1 MASESFSQSMD
12 GRGASNTYSDVYSRS
27 GSFSETFSDAGSN
40 YSSDGESEGHTSPE
54 NIIDDYE
61 DIAPESNTESPMK
74 KTLTELEDNTTT
86 SLVSPFFGFMKKKI
100 TEGKEAIEKLTVGL
114 MEERETEKGVHSL
127 PSLNSS
133 VDREDK
139 ARESVKIEEKSIGSN
154 LSYIES
160 WSRSYSDDG
169 LSLDETAMTSDRVS
183 REEKESESRDMNE
196 SNASRIERSVHQ
208 SVNGTE
214 RFEQVSINNNALR
227 ESRTE
232 DSARNDE
239 LWSKTGEST
248 HDEALLSK
256 TDKYSRAPKTNENTH
271 LDSLD
276 PVSTPSIEI
285 DNTNIEMDLHSDD
298 FQSTFGSNLS
308 NIDSGLPK
316 NLMQDTICTDDSPGD
331 SLDRYSTT
339 RLDTSSMENRT
350 CDSTMGSAFGFKSA
364 VDENEDI
371 EQTMDPEVVQC
382 PGSCSGSSSSSLD
395 DDDGDVQPDIEQVVI
410 SVEQIVDPLPGNQ
423 VPKVVSSSSD
433 SIGNKSSKSQCVTSK
448 TNSID
453 GVSMQI
459 HGEEEE
465 SGPEQ
470 MQKIAIVV
478 TTVLDQMDTSV
489 EAISLSGESGSVFS
503 VSSEETESSSTRYQ
517 RISALIPLSPENEKG
532 VADSN
537 QPDLNY
543 YKDIL
548 DDDSQDSFMGDDYSK
563 YHVSSETEMTSEPQT
578 DESLSD
584 VLTNIGTELKSVQ
597 EESDQ
602 YLNENIASRHASI
615 GDTDLKDA
623 ARERED
629 VLISGSHT
637 VEGSATND
645 VSLLSEEVKEFQ
657 AKKPDN
663 VEPARSDDN
672 HEQQL
677 EDILQEGDD
686 GRGGGLGFGIKNTLS
701 HDSVNLNEEHTDEG
715 IAASSK
721 DNDSIESIEPVDFLL
736 SNTATQ
742 ERKENVIIRKG
753 SSEESSQKSERENL
767 IEVLKATAYQREK
780 EIERIKEEDQE
791 YRDIDVEQRTVKVS
805 EGVNENH
812 PHFALVDNVE
822 VDTTKK
828 IRIADEE
835 ELGFN
840 EEEEKR
846 LRFEAKEAR
855 RLNGEEEQHLRFE
868 AEEAFR
874 LEEEEQER
882 RRFDAAETL
891 RLKVEEEE
899 RLRFEAEEEA
909 ARIKAVEAAKIE
921 KAEIT
926 RIATAMFDNFAAAA
940 AGEKLADVYAG
951 SGRVTDETNRH
962 KSIIIHKGS
971 STWWS
976 SDEIK
981 ECSDNGN
988 EDGQVD
994 STPSIAAIK
1003 SKWYLDQLQ
1012 QSEVSLHMNARIP
1025 SSDQTKK
1032 RSIGQH
1038 DNIWWSIPDQSNDL
1052 KNHDSKLYRKWYF
1065 DATKQENEIDMI
1077 SFDVR
1082 QQKDYT
1088 LPSQTQKRKLT
1099 SITTRSWFVE
1109 SDGKDKM
1116 LSSLEDDT
1124 PTSGDSNVVLDSNG
1138 KLQPVGIARP
1148 EAVAVSSDAPQS
1160 IEAAISV
1167 LKSGITEAIYA
1178 LDDGN
1183 TFSDS
1188 PVTFK
1193 NPVPTISTCEPA
1205 KSDDILKKHTT
1216 RRKAIE
1222 VEYAT
1227 PQPQVQ
1233 DLMEALKSD
1242 SASRRSNASGTL
1254 KLMASQK
1261 KNVAMLG
1268 STLGLMDSLLYVSK
1282 IEAKG
1287 SDAESIIL
1295 TKNRALTA
1303 IALICQGKE
1312 NRRAICEHDGLLDLL
1327 FDSLKNTDGEERLHS
1342 CSAIAAL
1349 AKTEE
1354 NRDILADKDGLIG
1367 VLVKLLATLKET
1379 GLGGTADSEGKVPAS
1394 KTKMTAA
1401 RKIASS
1407 TRLNACAALLHL
1419 SKQCTVS
1426 VRIVKPFVFMSNKHL
1441 YTTSL

>member
-1 MASESFSQSMD
+1 MNIAIKNEEADRFKMD
-12 GRGASNTYSDVYSRS
+12 AEEGPHFEAKEEYKHVGKHEN
-27 GSFSETFSDAGSN
+27 GSN
-40 YSSDGESEGHTSPE
+40 FGAFDDRKEQLEFKVEEDQKINEAEARGEL
-54 NIIDDYE
+54 
-61 DIAPESNTESPMK
+61 K
-74 KTLTELEDNTTT
+74 LRL
-86 SLVSPFFGFMKKKI
+86 KKKKHKYFDQ
-100 TEGKEAIEKLTVGL
+100 EKEFEFKVK
-114 MEERETEKGVHSL
+114 EEVAGIKNEV
-127 PSLNSS
+127 
-133 VDREDK
+133 
-139 ARESVKIEEKSIGSN
+139 IEESK
-154 LSYIES
+154 LK
-160 WSRSYSDDG
+160 DK
-169 LSLDETAMTSDRVS
+169 
-183 REEKESESRDMNE
+183 REMLM
-196 SNASRIERSVHQ
+196 H
-208 SVNGTE
+208 
-214 RFEQVSINNNALR
+214 FE
-227 ESRTE
+227 
-232 DSARNDE
+232 
-239 LWSKTGEST
+239 
-248 HDEALLSK
+248 DEATEA
-256 TDKYSRAPKTNENTH
+256 TDA
-271 LDSLD
+271 L
-276 PVSTPSIEI
+276 
-285 DNTNIEMDLHSDD
+285 
-298 FQSTFGSNLS
+298 
-308 NIDSGLPK
+308 
-316 NLMQDTICTDDSPGD
+316 
-331 SLDRYSTT
+331 
-339 RLDTSSMENRT
+339 
-350 CDSTMGSAFGFKSA
+350 TM
-364 VDENEDI
+364 N
-371 EQTMDPEVVQC
+371 
-382 PGSCSGSSSSSLD
+382 
-395 DDDGDVQPDIEQVVI
+395 
-410 SVEQIVDPLPGNQ
+410 
-423 VPKVVSSSSD
+423 
-433 SIGNKSSKSQCVTSK
+433 
-448 TNSID
+448 
-453 GVSMQI
+453 
-459 HGEEEE
+459 EEE
-465 SGPEQ
+465 SVLIDAQ
-470 MQKIAIVV
+470 QKNEVRNEENGNV
-478 TTVLDQMDTSV
+478 NYED
-489 EAISLSGESGSVFS
+489 
-503 VSSEETESSSTRYQ
+503 EETFR
-517 RISALIPLSPENEKG
+517 
-532 VADSN
+532 
-537 QPDLNY
+537 
-543 YKDIL
+543 
-548 DDDSQDSFMGDDYSK
+548 
-563 YHVSSETEMTSEPQT
+563 
-578 DESLSD
+578 
-584 VLTNIGTELKSVQ
+584 
-597 EESDQ
+597 
-602 YLNENIASRHASI
+602 
-615 GDTDLKDA
+615 
-623 ARERED
+623 
-629 VLISGSHT
+629 
-637 VEGSATND
+637 
-645 VSLLSEEVKEFQ
+645 
-657 AKKPDN
+657 
-663 VEPARSDDN
+663 
-672 HEQQL
+672 
-677 EDILQEGDD
+677 
-686 GRGGGLGFGIKNTLS
+686 
-701 HDSVNLNEEHTDEG
+701 
-715 IAASSK
+715 
-721 DNDSIESIEPVDFLL
+721 
-736 SNTATQ
+736 
-742 ERKENVIIRKG
+742 
-753 SSEESSQKSERENL
+753 
-767 IEVLKATAYQREK
+767 
-780 EIERIKEEDQE
+780 
-791 YRDIDVEQRTVKVS
+791 
-805 EGVNENH
+805 
-812 PHFALVDNVE
+812 
-822 VDTTKK
+822 
-828 IRIADEE
+828 
-835 ELGFN
+835 FN
-840 EEEEKR
+840 GEEEKR

-855 RLNGEEEQHLRFE
+855 RLKGEEEQHLRFE

-874 LEEEEQER
+874 LEAEEKER
-882 RRFDAAETL
+882 RRYEAAETL

-921 KAEIT
+921 KAETT

-951 SGRVTDETNRH
+951 SGRVTDEMNRH
-962 KSIIIHKGS
+962 KAIIVHKGS

-1116 LSSLEDDT
+1116 LSSLEDDE
-1124 PTSGDSNVVLDSNG
+1124 PPSGDSNVVLDSNG

-1233 DLMEALKSD
+1233 DLIEALKSD

-1261 KNVAMLG
+1261 KNVTMLG
-1268 STLGLMDSLLYVSK
+1268 STLGLMDSLLYVTK

-1287 SDAESIIL
+1287 SDAGAIIS
-1295 TKNRALTA
+1295 TRNRALTA

-1327 FDSLKNTDGEERLHS
+1327 FDTLKNTDGEERLHS

-1354 NRDILADKDGLIG
+1354 NRDTLADKDGLIG

-1426 VRIVKPFVFMSNKHL
+1426 VKMRNDEFILNTLANCSQDLEDPVHSRCMEALSHLTRFPGNNDVMAQSQEIQKALYICGLSVSETDRMWTLRAMQNITAHSSKYIGNNDLLHVLCVSAERLDFVEEHEAAISTIGNLCIDPVTVVQVVNCENVVRVLVSVANNTEYSQDIQFVACDALSTIAMWLQRVARAASVPEGFTFEALPTLKTTGYLSNNLRI
-1441 YTTSL
+1441 SLIMNSTL